1 MVKKIKQILALAL
14 PLILQQLCLQ
24 LQVWIDRAMLGHVNT
39 EFFSAIGNT
48 SVPYY
53 MVTSM
58 ITAICGGTA
67 ILTAQGIGAGDE
79 PQVRRVGESSLFGS
93 SLLSFGSYLFFF
105 FCSEGLFRLMGIQSP
120 ILEYCIRY
128 MRILSLSL
136 LILGPAASAQAVLQG
151 FGLTKSIMIA
161 GITGNLLN
169 ILLDWV
175 LIFGHWGFPALEIA
189 GAAWAT
195 VIANLVSSGIA
206 IWYVFG
212 SRRMPV
218 SLGLSLRFS
227 EHWRNY
233 RNVLRLGIPSGL
245 EFFLWNM
252 GNMILVS
259 FLNRLDPMHAGIY
272 TLVFSIE
279 TVPLLIY
286 MGLSNA
292 GLTLVGQQTGARSPH
307 QARQTGFIC
316 LSFAL
321 VICVITAVIFSR
333 FPEPLLGLFTD
344 DFATLTTATPY
355 LRFVAWILFP
365 KAVNNVIGLC
375 IRGTGDTRW
384 MLYTQIFGTIFMVA
398 AGYYFIL
405 LSDFGLLGIFITL
418 LADETLRGIA
428 NLGRF
433 FLFPSQKTS

>member
-151 FGLTKSIMIA
+151 FGLTKIIMIA

-195 VIANLVSSGIA
+195 VIANLVSSVIA
-206 IWYVFG
+206 VWYVFG
-212 SRRMPV
+212 SHKMPIR
-218 SLGLSLRFS
+218 LQLSPQFS
-227 EHWRNY
+227 RHLRNY
-233 RNVLRLGIPSGL
+233 RKVLRLGIPSGL

-292 GLTLVGQQTGARSPH
+292 GLTLVGQQTGARSPR
-307 QARQTGFIC
+307 QAKQTGFIC

-333 FPEPLLGLFTD
+333 FPEPLLRLFTD
-344 DFATLTTATPY
+344 DLPTLNTATPY

-384 MLYTQIFGTIFMVA
+384 MLFTQIFGTVFMVA